1 MKKFVFNSN
10 LASLMEQY
18 LERTAEKS
26 ANSASFLCFYEP
38 KIPEALKAAAQENG
52 KSRKSQHQA

>member
-1 MKKFVFNSN
+1 MRMNIKER
-10 LASLMEQY
+10 MEQY
-18 LERTAEKS
+18 LVRTAEKS